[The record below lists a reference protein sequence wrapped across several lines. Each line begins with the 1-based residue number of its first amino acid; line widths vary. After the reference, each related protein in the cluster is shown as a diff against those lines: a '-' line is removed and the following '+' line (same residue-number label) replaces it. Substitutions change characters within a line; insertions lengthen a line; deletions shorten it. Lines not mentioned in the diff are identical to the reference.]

1 MSDKVAV
8 FIANYNMPERA
19 DALYEHIAM
28 YSATPVDIYLV
39 DNASDLVDPAVH
51 TNVRISP
58 YNKQTTAAW
67 LEGLREA
74 QRHGKYFAYVF
85 CITSADFPA
94 DAGDPITPLVE
105 LLQLPMNIVGVHP
118 ALTPDSST
126 SWTHLI
132 TRGPGFNLS
141 PKTNGET
148 SGELLLLGSRGYAR
162 RTWMI
167 DNIFSMYRADW
178 FDSIGGFDPDLRYA
192 WGVDL
197 ETCYK
202 ARQQGLALY
211 VHEGVQIRK
220 VTNVAYKMERMGMSA
235 DERSRLAGENMAF
248 YLSRKYGDDWWN
260 VMTNYLVEMEWR

>member
-1 MSDKVAV
+1 MTNRVAV

-19 DALYEHIAM
+19 DALYEFVHKR
-28 YSATPVDIYLV
+28 SKTPVDIYLV
-39 DNASDLVDPAVH
+39 DNASDLVEPAVH
-51 TNVRISP
+51 TNVVISP

-67 LEGLREA
+67 LEGLRDAHREA
-74 QRHGKYFAYVF
+74 EAIGIPYFAYVF
-85 CITSADFPA
+85 AITSGDFP
-94 DAGDPITPLVE
+94 DSTGDPITPLVE
-105 LLQLPMNIVGVHP
+105 LLEQNENAVGVHP
-118 ALTPDSST
+118 ALTSDSTT

-132 TRGPGFNLS
+132 TRGGTDP
-141 PKTNGET
+141 
-148 SGELLLLGSRGYAR
+148 R

-178 FDSIGGFDPDLRYA
+178 FDSIGGFDPDLRFA

-202 ARQQGLALY
+202 ARLQGLALY

-220 VTNVAYKMERMGMSA
+220 ITNVAYRMERMGMSA

-260 VMTNYLVEMEWR
+260 IMNNHLVESEWR